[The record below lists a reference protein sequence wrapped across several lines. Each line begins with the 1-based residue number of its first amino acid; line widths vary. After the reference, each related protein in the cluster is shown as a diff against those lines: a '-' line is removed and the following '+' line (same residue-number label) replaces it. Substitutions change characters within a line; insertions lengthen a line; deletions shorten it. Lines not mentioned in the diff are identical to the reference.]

1 MRSST
6 YLMCILLI
14 LVCVLPVLAAEPTG
28 AVTTEPVIIH
38 GVTREVTTVTTAVP
52 TKEPTTEPT
61 TEPTKEVTTVP
72 TKESTTERTTEPT
85 KEPTTEPTK
94 IPTTS
99 SAPKVGWITIA
110 SSPSG
115 ATVSLDGKTVGITP
129 VAGTEVGAGI
139 SHMIRIT
146 KDGYEPYEKSVTV
159 SSGEQSAVDA
169 TLMEIVTP
177 TKTPTPTPTATQ
189 SPIGGGKGWIRINA
203 NVDGSSAALGSESC
217 TITGGSCS
225 IMVGTATTP
234 VKTFTVQKS
243 GYSEYSG
250 PITTWPKEGETVD
263 VYATLNPVTST
274 GSLQVTSYPS
284 GAVATLDGGN
294 WQYTPAQFTSVSAG
308 TDHYVQISQN
318 GYQTYAA
325 TVYVSAGET
334 AYVSATLDP
343 VQPSTGSLRVA
354 TNPSGAD
361 IYVDGRYMAA
371 SPNTLT
377 NLAPGTHT
385 LRMHKAG
392 YDEYLRTFFITAG
405 QRTTVDYTFTPQS
418 ASFGSIEVASTP
430 AGATLFLDGNYM
442 GLTQPGDYFDLT
454 SLVPGTHTITL
465 RMTDYQVYTQTVYVR
480 GGTVET
486 INAQMVPVIPGP
498 VADTTGQITVVSSP
512 PGAELYL
519 DNVFKGITPLT
530 LSDIQQGSHVVTV
543 KQAGY
548 AEATQTITVTGGQ
561 TTPVAL
567 GLVETSTTTTAKT
580 PLTVLP
586 VILGLI
592 LVGGAIRLKK
602 K

>member
-1 MRSST
+1 MRSSA

-14 LVCVLPVLAAEPTG
+14 AICVLPVLAAETTG
-28 AVTTEPVIIH
+28 TVTTEPTIIH
-38 GVTREVTTVTTAVP
+38 GVTREETTVTTIVP

-61 TEPTKEVTTVP
+61 KETTTVRTPEPTTEPTK
-72 TKESTTERTTEPT
+72 ERTTEPT
-85 KEPTTEPTK
+85 KEPTTEPTT

-99 SAPKVGWITIA
+99 SAPRVGWITII
-110 SSPSG
+110 STPSG
-115 ATVSLDGKTVGITP
+115 ASVSLDGKTVGITP
-129 VAGTEVGAGI
+129 VTGTEVGAG
-139 SHMIRIT
+139 SHSLRIT

-169 TLMEIVTP
+169 TLTEIV
-177 TKTPTPTPTATQ
+177 TPTPTPTPTPTQ
-189 SPIGGGKGWIRINA
+189 SPIGAGKGWVRINA
-203 NVDGSSAALGSESC
+203 NVDGASAALGSETC
-217 TITGGSCS
+217 TISGGSCS
-225 IMVGTATTP
+225 IMVGTTSTP
-234 VKTFTVQKS
+234 VRTFTVQKS
-243 GYSEYSG
+243 GYSEYAG
-250 PITTWPKEGETVD
+250 TINTWPKEGETVD

-308 TDHYVQISQN
+308 TNHYVQISQN

-343 VQPSTGSLRVA
+343 VQPSTGSLWVA

-371 SPNTLT
+371 SPNTIS
-377 NLAPGTHT
+377 NLALGTHT

-392 YDEYLRTFFITAG
+392 YDEYLRTFSITAG

-442 GLTQPGDYFDLT
+442 GLTQSGDYFDLT

-465 RMTDYQVYTQTVYVR
+465 RMTDYREYTQTVYVR

-486 INAQMVPVIPGP
+486 INAQLVPVTPGP

-512 PGAELYL
+512 PGANLYL

-530 LSDIQQGSHVVTV
+530 LSDIPQGSHVVMAE
-543 KQAGY
+543 QAGY

-567 GLVETSTTTTAKT
+567 GLIEATATTAKT

-592 LVGGAIRLKK
+592 LVGGAISFRKK
-602 K
+602 

>member
-1 MRSST
+1 MKFSP

-14 LVCVLPVLAAEPTG
+14 AICVLPVLAAEQTG
-28 AVTTEPVIIH
+28 TVTTEPAIIH
-38 GVTREVTTVTTAVP
+38 GVTREETTVTTVVP

-61 TEPTKEVTTVP
+61 KVVTTVP
-72 TKESTTERTTEPT
+72 TKEPVTERTTEPT
-85 KEPTTEPTK
+85 KEPTTRQTT
-94 IPTTS
+94 IPTTAS
-99 SAPKVGWITIA
+99 VPKVGWITIV
-110 SSPSG
+110 STPSG
-115 ATVSLDGKTVGITP
+115 ASVSLDGKTVGVTPIT
-129 VAGTEVGAGI
+129 GTEVSAG
-139 SHMIRIT
+139 SHSLRIT
-146 KDGYEPYEKSVTV
+146 KEGYEPYEKSVTV

-169 TLMEIVTP
+169 TLTEIVTP
-177 TKTPTPTPTATQ
+177 TKTPTPTPTPTQ

-203 NVDGSSAALGSESC
+203 NVDGAGAALGSETC
-217 TITGGSCS
+217 TISGGSCS
-225 IMVGTATTP
+225 IMVGTTTTP

-250 PITTWPKEGETVD
+250 QVTTWPKEGETVD
-263 VYATLNPVTST
+263 VYATLNPVAST
-274 GSLQVTSYPS
+274 GTLQVSSYPS

-308 TDHYVQISQN
+308 TNHYVQISLN
-318 GYQTYAA
+318 GYQTYAT

-343 VQPSTGSLRVA
+343 VPPSTGSLWVA

-371 SPNTLT
+371 SPNTIT

-385 LRMHKAG
+385 LRMHKVG
-392 YDEYLRTFFITAG
+392 YDEYLRTFSITAG

-418 ASFGSIEVASTP
+418 SSFGSIEVASTP

-442 GLTQPGDYFDLT
+442 GLTPSGDYFDIT

-465 RMTDYQVYTQTVYVR
+465 RMTDYQDYTQTVYVR

-486 INAQMVPVIPGP
+486 INAQMVPVTPGP

-512 PGAELYL
+512 PGANLYL

-530 LSDIQQGSHVVTV
+530 LSDIPQGSHVVMA
-543 KQAGY
+543 QMGGY
-548 AEATQTITVTGGQ
+548 ADAAQTITVTGGQ

-567 GLVETSTTTTAKT
+567 GLIETTTTTAAKT

-592 LVGGAIRLKK
+592 LVGGAISLRKK
-602 K
+602 